1 MRQEIAGWCAL
12 CKSRCGATFV
22 VEDGRLISAGP
33 LPSHPTGRSLCVKG
47 KAAPEILYNS
57 ERLLYPQKRTKPK
70 SSCDPGWVRISW
82 DEALTTIGERLRRI
96 RDDYGPQALSF
107 STTTPS
113 GTSISDG
120 DEWIDRLIRLS
131 TPNWVSTQESCT
143 WHRDTTHRLTVGS
156 ALPYPDWEKTDL
168 VVLWGFNPSSVWL
181 DQATQIAAARARGA
195 KVLVVDPRR
204 FGFAIGADH
213 WLRVRPGADGILMLG
228 LMRRMI
234 ETGRYDREFV
244 QMWTNGGLLVRN
256 DNGQYLRGRDI
267 SLDAAADAFVVLT
280 QHGSPVVVRRN
291 DADDRRE
298 LASAQLLADVDVEG
312 LAGSIPCRT
321 AFSHLHEA
329 AMARTLEEVSAAT
342 WVPVEHI
349 VAAADALSAAP
360 SVAYYTWTGLC
371 QHATATQ
378 TDRALATLMSLK
390 GCYDMPGGNIVL
402 PAHPINKVHGEE
414 LLDPDLLK
422 LTVGIDERP
431 IGPPSVGRV
440 VSHDFYTSVLDGAP
454 YKIRAL
460 VGFGSNLAVAHADS
474 IRGRDALAALDFYV
488 HCDIFENP
496 SARYADILLPVN
508 TFYERDALR
517 VGFTSGKAAE
527 EHVQFR
533 PKLVEPMGESRSD
546 AEIAF
551 SLADELGLSEQF
563 FGGSIDAGRDY
574 VIQPLGIG
582 LDALKARAGGVR
594 VPLQQRYRKYNE
606 AHDGKVT
613 GFKTETGLVE
623 LYSAVLHRWG
633 EAPVPTFAE
642 DDLPG
647 NGDYPF
653 ALTSAKTGYFCHSQ
667 HRNIAS
673 LRKREPDP
681 YVYLAPETADELMLD
696 EGDWADIVTAHGWI
710 RMRVKHDK
718 SQHPKVVRAAYG
730 WWQGNKELGL
740 KGYDPFANGGANFN
754 VLMDGKR
761 LDRMSGTAP
770 HRSIS
775 CKIAPVE
782 SKPHQ
787 PRSWSGYRPF
797 IVTRTQKIARDVTA
811 VWLADADG
819 RSLPDHLPGQH
830 ITIRLTHP
838 RTREQF
844 TRCYSLVGSAIESSR
859 QEYRIAV
866 RRVSRPADRDDLAD
880 GCVSSLI
887 NDELLAGQRFDVR
900 APSGTFII
908 PLESNRP
915 VVLVAGGI
923 GITPMLS
930 YLETLARIG
939 TKHEVRLVYANHS
952 EQTEAYAEKLES
964 LQAQIPLLTVQRFMS
979 EGAKTPTEGIIAR
992 RARAEDII
1000 NKHTG
1005 PSPLVYFCGPPSM
1018 TAALRAQLIDI
1029 GHDPALVYEE
1039 AFSGIQSNS
1048 KDVPE
1053 GPFLVTFAKSGV
1065 TAIWTRDKG
1074 SLLDIA
1080 ESAGVA
1086 MSSGCRA
1093 GQCESCETRILAGE
1107 CTHRISV
1114 AHPGGET
1121 CLACQTVP
1129 TSDLVVEA

>member
-12 CKSRCGATFV
+12 CKSRCGATFT
-22 VEDGRLISAGP
+22 VEDGRLIDAGP

-57 ERLLYPQKRTKPK
+57 ERLLFPQKRTKPK
-70 SSCDPGWVRISW
+70 SSADPGWERISW
-82 DEALTTIGERLRRI
+82 DEALAVIGEKLRGI
-96 RDDYGPQALSF
+96 RDEHGPQALSF

-113 GTSISDG
+113 GTGISDG
-120 DEWIDRLIRLS
+120 DEWIDRLIRMT

-156 ALPYPDWEKTDL
+156 PLPYPDWEKTDL

-195 KVLVVDPRR
+195 KVMVVDPRR

-244 QMWTNGGLLVRN
+244 QTWTNGALLVRK
-256 DNGQYLRGRDI
+256 DNGQYLRGCDI
-267 SLDAAADAFVVLT
+267 SPDAAGDGFVVLA

-291 DADDRRE
+291 YVDDRSQ
-298 LASAQLLADVDVEG
+298 LASAQLLADVDVDG
-312 LAGSIPCRT
+312 LSGSISCRT
-321 AFSHLHEA
+321 AFGHLHDA
-329 AMARTLEEVSAAT
+329 AMARTLEQVSAAT
-342 WVPVEHI
+342 WVPVDQI
-349 VAAADALSAAP
+349 VAAADGLSAAA

-390 GCYDMPGGNIVL
+390 GCYDVPGGNIVL
-402 PAHPINKVHGEE
+402 PAHPINKIHGEE

-422 LTVGIDERP
+422 LTVGIEERP

-440 VSHDFYTSVLDGAP
+440 VSHDFYTSVLDGVP

-474 IRGRDALAALDFYV
+474 IRGRNALAALDFYV

-533 PKLVEPMGESRSD
+533 PKIVEPMGESRSD

-551 SLADELGLSEQF
+551 SLADELGLREQF

-574 VIQPLGIG
+574 VIEPLGID
-582 LDALKARAGGVR
+582 LDTLKAQAGGVQL
-594 VPLQQRYRKYNE
+594 PLQQRYRKYCETNN
-606 AHDGKVT
+606 GKVN

-623 LYSAVLHRWG
+623 LYSAVLHRSG
-633 EAPVPTFAE
+633 EAPVPTFEE

-761 LDRMSGTAP
+761 LDRVSGSAP

-775 CKIAPVE
+775 CKIVPVDL
-782 SKPHQ
+782 KPQQ

-797 IVTRTQKIARDVTA
+797 IVNRTEKVARDVTA
-811 VWLADADG
+811 VWLSDADG
-819 RSLPDHLPGQH
+819 RSLPDYHPGQH
-830 ITIRLTHP
+830 IAIRLTHP
-838 RTREQF
+838 QTGEQL
-844 TRCYSLVGSAIESSR
+844 TRCYSLVGSAIESNR
-859 QEYRIAV
+859 KEYCIAV
-866 RRVSRPADRDDLAD
+866 RRVGRPADRVDVAD
-880 GCVSSLI
+880 GRVSNLI
-887 NDELLAGQRFDVR
+887 NDELHAGQKIDIR
-900 APSGTFII
+900 APSGTFVI
-908 PLESNRP
+908 PLESDRP
-915 VVLVAGGI
+915 LILVAGGI

-930 YLETLARIG
+930 YLETLALIG
-939 TKHEVRLVYANHS
+939 TRHEVRLVYANRS
-952 EQTEAYAEKLES
+952 EQTEAYAEKLKL
-964 LQAQIPLLTVQRFMS
+964 LQMQIPLLTVHRFMS
-979 EGAKTPTEGIIAR
+979 EGIDRPTERVIAR
-992 RARAEDII
+992 RVKAQDIL
-1000 NKHTG
+1000 NEYAG
-1005 PSPLVYFCGPPSM
+1005 RNPQVYFCGPPSM
-1018 TAALRAQLIDI
+1018 TSELRAQLKDI

-1039 AFSGIQSNS
+1039 AFSAAQVNS
-1048 KDVPE
+1048 DDLPE
-1053 GPFLVTFAKSGV
+1053 GPFNITFAKSAKN
-1065 TAIWTRDKG
+1065 AIWTREKG
-1074 SLLDIA
+1074 SLLDLA
-1080 ESAGVA
+1080 ETVGVA
-1086 MSSGCRA
+1086 MANGCRA
-1093 GQCESCETRILAGE
+1093 GQCESCEVRILAGE
-1107 CTHRISV
+1107 CRHRISI

-1129 TSDLVVEA
+1129 TSDLVVDA